1 MVMEWHCA
9 HYLYTKELTNFT
21 GGGIK
26 YPPTFLKPM
35 KRNGFTLIEML
46 ITLTVLSIIV
56 MIALP
61 MHAMRA
67 KRPRQAEAKVQLMAI
82 KDAEEKYK
90 LQQGSYT
97 VDTSKISNWQPSLG
111 RYQFKIKYADSVK
124 FVAQA
129 DGDLNNDRIYDDDI
143 WTIDQ
148 NGKLAKIR

>member
-1 MVMEWHCA
+1 
-9 HYLYTKELTNFT
+9 
-21 GGGIK
+21 
-26 YPPTFLKPM
+26 M

-67 KRPRQAEAKVQLMAI
+67 KRPRQAEAKAQLMAI
-82 KDAEEKYK
+82 KEAEEKYK

-129 DGDLNNDRIYDDDI
+129 NGDLNNDRIYDDDI